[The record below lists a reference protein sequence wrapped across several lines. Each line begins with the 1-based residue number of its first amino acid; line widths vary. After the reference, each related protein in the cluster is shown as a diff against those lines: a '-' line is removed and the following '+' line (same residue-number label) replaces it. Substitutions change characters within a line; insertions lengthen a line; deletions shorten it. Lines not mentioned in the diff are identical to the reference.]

1 MSEYITG
8 HENADQDTDCIMFSN
23 AFYTTLDLC
32 RHTKKKHRL
41 ITPDRIIDVEWDKC
55 PDQRQLDHR
64 TYFVVTPSH
73 MARHFAN
80 LKWKRDFWNEDNF
93 PQDDGISDSG
103 SDGEDFGPDVTSSGS
118 DSDSDCEEEEAVEI

>member
-1 MSEYITG
+1 
-8 HENADQDTDCIMFSN
+8 MFSN
-23 AFYTTLDLC
+23 ALYTDMC
-32 RHTKKKHRL
+32 RHTKRKHRL

-93 PQDDGISDSG
+93 PPDDGLSDSD
-103 SDGEDFGPDVTSSGS
+103 SDSDRSDDYGPDVTGS
-118 DSDSDCEEEEAVEI
+118 DDSDSDCEEEEAVEIYVVSTSEHTMYI